1 MFIRFNIHAYFLDSP
16 WTNYAHLL
24 AKVRFVD
31 LELFAAGDEAAAA
44 ANLIL
49 FARWPS
55 SSKLDDLRLFEAF
68 RPSMSSYGRSIG

>member
-1 MFIRFNIHAYFLDSP
+1 MYFLDSP

-44 ANLIL
+44 AAEANLIL